1 MKLNDFFIGRPIYWA
16 LAAAVISICAY
27 LGANKMHVRN
37 FETFQFILL
46 GLAIIVVG
54 VIITSYKPGEQIIR
68 ESLDPDDLKD
78 DQ

>member
-1 MKLNDFFIGRPIYWA
+1 MKLNEFFIGRPIYWA

-27 LGANKMHVRN
+27 LGSIKMHVRN

-46 GLAIIVVG
+46 GLAVLIVG
-54 VIITSYKPGEQIIR
+54 VVITSYKPGERIIR
-68 ESLDPDDLKD
+68 EPLDSDDLND

>member
-1 MKLNDFFIGRPIYWA
+1 MKLNEFFIGRPIYWA

-27 LGANKMHVRN
+27 LGVNKIHVRN

-46 GLAIIVVG
+46 GLSVIIVG
-54 VIITSYKPGEQIIR
+54 VIITSYKPGERIIR
-68 ESLDPDDLKD
+68 EPLDPDDLND